1 MVTMVGDISLYDCFG
16 NTQEFSSENQ
26 VVFSQYIF
34 INNLPGGV
42 ENLIVQ
48 MGNCAYTLHYIK

>member
-16 NTQEFSSENQ
+16 NIQEFSSENQ

-48 MGNCAYTLHYIK
+48 TGSGI

>member
-1 MVTMVGDISLYDCFG
+1 MIALEIHK
-16 NTQEFSSENQ
+16 EFSSENQ

-42 ENLIVQ
+42 ENVIVQ
-48 MGNCAYTLHYIK
+48 AGSGI